1 MSLVEARFDDIA
13 NEVVDALWRRAVETA
28 RGAFDRVGEAHDS
41 GFLCLRTRTGV
52 AETLL
57 AHLGNILLA
66 HVHDFSAKAGILLLL
81 EGALIEIRN
90 QGGAVVLADDID
102 DLGVE
107 LVFEGQ
113 IHALLHMGD
122 DNESTHRRSEVV
134 VGIRAVGD
142 VFGEV
147 VGLDDL
153 ADVVEIRGDA
163 ADCGIRSDDFCGGF
177 REVRDGQA
185 VMVGARCLKAET
197 LEERVVQVAHLQ
209 PRDVGG
215 DFENM
220 LEHWQDA
227 ADDDG
232 RGNAGGKGR
241 QALPTDHGPVSLRG
255 NFPNYGADLAKRG
268 GENPSSEPHIDTG
281 PHEATAAA
289 DL

>member
-1 MSLVEARFDDIA
+1 M
-13 NEVVDALWRRAVETA
+13 
-28 RGAFDRVGEAHDS
+28 
-41 GFLCLRTRTGV
+41 
-52 AETLL
+52 
-57 AHLGNILLA
+57 
-66 HVHDFSAKAGILLLL
+66 
-81 EGALIEIRN
+81 
-90 QGGAVVLADDID
+90 VLADHID
-102 DLGVE
+102 YLSVE

-134 VGIRAVGD
+134 VGIRAVWN

-147 VGLDDL
+147 VGFYDL

-185 VMVGARCLKAET
+185 VVVGARCLKAQA

-215 DFENM
+215 DFKNM

-232 RGNAGGKGR
+232 CGNAGSKGR
-241 QALPTDHGPVSLRG
+241 QALPSDHRPISL
-255 NFPNYGADLAKRG
+255 
-268 GENPSSEPHIDTG
+268 
-281 PHEATAAA
+281 
-289 DL
+289 